1 MDRLS
6 FAFFAAAFLIT
17 GTAVAGLALR
27 AGMPVADASVAAGFG
42 EVVAAGSSSTPL
54 RRDEAGPERAEAAT
68 APAGPT
74 TGTRIARHAPAPRV
88 RPMPAGAPAAAA
100 APTCEAA
107 LVIECVPGVAWTEE
121 QHAALAASVAR
132 AEQARPI
139 FGYEESASSSSGRG
153 SARSS
158 GNIASARTVGLP
170 SASASSSRSRPPRA
184 EPTAGS
190 AMNRLSLACFGAAL
204 LLVGLVLAALAARF

>member
-132 AEQARPI
+132 AEQATAHLRVRRVRFELERTRIREIEREHCECPHRRAA
-139 FGYEESASSSSGRG
+139 ERLRELEPVPSTAS
-153 SARSS
+153 
-158 GNIASARTVGLP
+158 
-170 SASASSSRSRPPRA
+170 
-184 EPTAGS
+184 
-190 AMNRLSLACFGAAL
+190 
-204 LLVGLVLAALAARF
+204 